1 MLFPAIGASF
11 YIGRDIIYKKLDIS
25 DSIVKTYFVYLKAS
39 MKLLRFFSVNTI
51 IVLNIICMV
60 IMANSGH
67 YTYSVICL
75 VITALLLSFMFYI
88 AGYHTF
94 VNEKINL
101 TEVVISMFTKVHLLI
116 MIFIVYDFVCYV
128 FRHISNHLRYAI
140 ISIFILEIPIFIQMI
155 HLQKLTGRLDNIIN
169 LHTW

>member
-1 MLFPAIGASF
+1 MIRETPFYKFVSAVHIVFFSSLLCSLTICLSGTILLFPAIGASF

-116 MIFIVYDFVCYV
+116 MIFIVM
-128 FRHISNHLRYAI
+128 
-140 ISIFILEIPIFIQMI
+140 ILCVMFFQA
-155 HLQKLTGRLDNIIN
+155 H
-169 LHTW
+169 